1 MSRSGGV
8 LTMTDL
14 KRDSE
19 QALVL
24 AGRIAERCGLLLDV
38 LYALGLRGLPLR
50 EAVPALQ
57 RLDQRITSIDRCV
70 RALIGEHFPH
80 WEHVPGPVIDVDSA
94 PVALIRRAAQLN
106 PPIVVLSSSWNDG
119 RDADRRRG
127 VAAISIIPAPVLIT
141 NGSSAVRV
149 DRAVLLT
156 AAAAPPQA
164 LVASA
169 RDWVHWFHAVGDG
182 SVFIGEPSL
191 DVVVVKEES
200 PQGAIAALVAHEPSL
215 VLIPKPAMDG
225 ARGGVMR
232 EAVASFLEQH
242 RAHVLIV
249 PDSGPPQLRPGT
261 ELDLALVAAGA

>member
-1 MSRSGGV
+1 
-8 LTMTDL
+8 MTDL
-14 KRDSE
+14 KRDSV

-38 LYALGLRGLPLR
+38 LYALGLRGLSLR

-57 RLDQRITSIDRCV
+57 RLDQRITSIDRSV
-70 RALIGEHFPH
+70 RSLIGEHFPH

-127 VAAISIIPAPVLIT
+127 VAALATIPAPVLIT
-141 NGSSAVRV
+141 GRSSADPVE
-149 DRAVLLT
+149 RAVLVT
-156 AAAAPPQA
+156 AATPPQA
-164 LVASA
+164 FVASA

-182 SVFIGEPSL
+182 SVFTREPSL
-191 DVVVVKEES
+191 DVVVVEDQSTQE
-200 PQGAIAALVAHEPSL
+200 AMAALVTHEPSL

-225 ARGGVMR
+225 AMGGVMR
-232 EAVASFLEQH
+232 DTVASFLAQH
-242 RAHVLIV
+242 GAHALIL
-249 PDSGPPQLRPGT
+249 PDSGPPRLRPGT

>member
-14 KRDSE
+14 KRGSE

-38 LYALGLRGLPLR
+38 LYALGLRGLSLR

-57 RLDQRITSIDRCV
+57 RLDQRITSIDRSV
-70 RALIGEHFPH
+70 RSLLGEHFPH
-80 WEHVPGPVIDVDSA
+80 WDHVPGPVIDVDSA

-127 VAAISIIPAPVLIT
+127 VAAIATIQSPVLIT
-141 NGSSAVRV
+141 GSRSTDHVE
-149 DRAVLLT
+149 RAVLLT
-156 AAAAPPQA
+156 AATPPHA

-169 RDWVHWFHAVGDG
+169 RDWAHWFRAVGDG
-182 SVFIGEPSL
+182 SVFTREPSL
-191 DVVVVKEES
+191 DVVVVEEES
-200 PQGAIAALVAHEPSL
+200 PQEAIAALVRHEPSL

-225 ARGGVMR
+225 ARGRVMR
-232 EAVASFLEQH
+232 AAVASFLEQH
-242 RAHVLIV
+242 RAHVLILPGSV
-249 PDSGPPQLRPGT
+249 PPRLRPGT